1 MPIWKMKSKL
11 ILGLTLSLMSFAGFS
26 QSRKYSNEFL
36 SLGVGSRAFGMSN
49 ATVASTNDVYSTYW
63 NPAGLTQMAGN
74 MQVGLMHA
82 EYFGSIAKYDFGA
95 FAYKIDDQSNFGISV
110 VRFGVDD
117 IPNTTELIDN
127 GGNINYDRIS
137 SFSAV
142 DYAFIGSYARKMK
155 DPKLS
160 IGGNVKVINRR
171 IGDFAKS
178 WGFGLDFG
186 AQYRLKHF
194 TFAAMA
200 RDISTT
206 FNAWSYTLN
215 ENTKQI
221 FTNTGNEIP
230 ENSIEITNPKIILGT
245 SYQTRFASKFGVLAE
260 VNFDLTTDGKR
271 NTIISADPLSIDP
284 HMGIE
289 LDYRKMAFL
298 RAGLGNIQKV
308 TDFDGSKTTSTQPN
322 FGVGVKLKNV
332 SIDYALTNI
341 GNLSD
346 ALYSNIFSIR
356 IDFGKNYNQ
365 EITVVSN

>member
-1 MPIWKMKSKL
+1 MRNKSILSIL
-11 ILGLTLSLMSFAGFS
+11 ICLISISGYS

-49 ATVASTNDVYSTYW
+49 ATVASTNDVHAGYW
-63 NPAGLTQMAGN
+63 NPAGLTQMSGDI
-74 MQVGLMHA
+74 QLGLMHA
-82 EYFGSIAKYDFGA
+82 EYFGSIAKYDYGA
-95 FAYKIDDQSNFGISV
+95 VAYKIDEQSNFGISV

-117 IPNTTELIDN
+117 IPNTTELIDA

-155 DPKLS
+155 NPKLS
-160 IGGNVKVINRR
+160 VGGNVKVINRR
-171 IGDFAKS
+171 IGDFAKA
-178 WGFGLDFG
+178 WGFGLDLG
-186 AQYRLKHF
+186 AQYKLKHF

-206 FNAWSYTLN
+206 FNTWSYSLTD
-215 ENTKQI
+215 ETKQI

-230 ENSIEITNPKIILGT
+230 ENSIEITNPKLILGT
-245 SYQTRFASKFGVLAE
+245 SYYTTIASKFGVLAE
-260 VNFDLTTDGKR
+260 VDLDITTDGQR
-271 NTIISADPLSIDP
+271 NTLISADPMSIDP
-284 HMGIE
+284 KMGLE
-289 LDYRKMAFL
+289 LDYRRIAFL
-298 RAGLGNIQKV
+298 RAGIGNIQKIK
-308 TDFDGSKTTSTQPN
+308 DFDGSQTTTAQPN

-346 ALYSNIFSIR
+346 ALYSNIFSLR
-356 IDFGKNYNQ
+356 IDFSQKN
-365 EITVVSN
+365 